1 MHILFLSTWHP
12 SPADNGS
19 RIRVHQLLRA
29 LAERHEVSLIT
40 FAGEVGAPDAAGLVD
55 LGLCHQA
62 VVLFQSA
69 FATPR
74 LRRWSGWLSTMPRQL
89 FAARSAAME
98 STARSLTTDRRPD
111 VVIASTTAVA
121 DIAAHLPVPHR
132 VLEEH
137 NFLGRMMR
145 DRYQAARAPVDR
157 ARAWATWRKDI
168 AWERRLFRR
177 FNLVTMVSDADKAAI
192 AAMGCAT
199 TRIEV
204 VPNGVDAKAC
214 AAVKAQMIPDTVI
227 YPGAVTYDANLD
239 AVTWFA
245 QQVWPLVQRS
255 RPQARFLVTGKTD
268 GVDTAALAR
277 TPGLV
282 FTGYLADVRPAVAGA
297 QVCVIPLRQGG
308 GSRLKVLEAMALGV
322 PVLSTS
328 KGIEGLDLQP
338 GQHCLVADEPAAFAA
353 ELELLLADPAL
364 GRRLA
369 VAALDQVVPRYDWP
383 PIAGRFVDLVETVA
397 QGPPA

>member
-1 MHILFLSTWHP
+1 MHILFLSAWHP
-12 SPADNGS
+12 WPPDNGS
-19 RIRVHQLLRA
+19 RIRVSKLLRA
-29 LAERHEVSLIT
+29 LAARHEVSLVT
-40 FAGEVGAPDAAGLVD
+40 FAGEPGSPDADDLVD
-55 LGLCHQA
+55 LGLCQRA
-62 VVLFQSA
+62 VVLNRPA
-69 FATPR
+69 FRSTR
-74 LRRWSGWLSTMPRQL
+74 LDRWIGMLSPMPSHL
-89 FAARSAAME
+89 FANRSSAMAQAAG
-98 STARSLTTDRRPD
+98 SILATTPADL
-111 VVIASTTAVA
+111 VIASTTAVA
-121 DIAAHLPVPHR
+121 QMASRLPAPCR

-145 DRYQAARAPVDR
+145 DQVDAAPTLVDR
-157 ARAWATWRKDI
+157 ARAWPTWRKDI

-177 FNLVTMVSDADKAAI
+177 FNLVTMVSDSDKAAV

-214 AAVKAQMIPDTVI
+214 AAVNAQMIPDTVI

-282 FTGYLADVRPAVAGA
+282 FTGYLADVRPAVAAA

-383 PIAGRFVDLVETVA
+383 PIAGRFVDLVEAVT
-397 QGPPA
+397 GPMT